1 MEILKSKYKHLNNKV
16 MKKLVLSLLVILGVA
31 ATTTLNAQTTID
43 RLYDKYAGTDGFT
56 SINISPEMFSF
67 LSGLNMSDSS
77 EDAKQAKEAM
87 EQLTGLKILTY
98 EAGEGEVDEEF
109 LQEVKALTQLEG
121 YSELMSVRDGDEIV
135 KFLVS
140 KTPDGKV
147 SEMLMVVHEKNE
159 AVIMSMTGNL
169 EMSTIA
175 NISKTLEID
184 GMEELEDLDE
194 E

>member
-1 MEILKSKYKHLNNKV
+1 